1 MNYKLKTIPN
11 FDKALKRLV
20 KKYPSLK
27 AEYIALLDSLEVQPQ
42 QGKNLGNNC
51 YKVRLAIA
59 SKCKGKRGGAR
70 IIIYV
75 LVTDK
80 TVFLLDIF
88 DKSEQDNI
96 SDKELLLLINEI
108 K

>member
-59 SKCKGKRGGAR
+59 SKGKGKRGGAR